1 MSDILSTYYKSN
13 YSIKNNVY
21 KKRYYY
27 TPNKI
32 VREDTDKTIKN
43 LSQYGFY
50 LSENNFI
57 LLPKK
62 DLLPRLTING
72 TEYHQIKKVLNES
85 NDIKKVRN
93 KNNNDINR
101 VNIHFKNR
109 TENNFLN
116 KNKNDIKKYNDF
128 IKLKTELEDN
138 KAKKAINIKSTNFR
152 KKKIIKNKPF
162 KSKLFNNNYICYTE
176 DKNEKLDNEK
186 KADEITNE
194 LLSLKTYEDIKS
206 YYIKKDSK
214 KEKKEEK
221 DVNKIFFEDIH
232 MIDPLS
238 YIKYNLITN
247 PKRGDLFKSFDT
259 QLMIMGN
266 EKYRNN
272 LLDGVNDYKK
282 NMMQYEELRGPTGFD
297 KNNMDEKKQKNIINQ
312 MKEKYVEKRSLI
324 FTQQKFRRKNNNK
337 KRTFDFEYDENYKHI
352 KKLLNKDIHKYD
364 KNFLNKNNTKK
375 IIIKVEKN
383 DIDTMTKLDDDADVA
398 IKDADDIVKFSN
410 KFLSFDER
418 LKRLVSGTI
427 NTTGYL
433 FNRTKEYQKI
443 KTKIDHFYNIAI

>member
-21 KKRYYY
+21 KKRNYY

-32 VREDTDKTIKN
+32 VKEDTDKTIKN

-418 LKRLVSGTI
+418 LKRLVSGTT

-443 KTKIDHFYNIAI
+443 KTKIDHFYNIEI